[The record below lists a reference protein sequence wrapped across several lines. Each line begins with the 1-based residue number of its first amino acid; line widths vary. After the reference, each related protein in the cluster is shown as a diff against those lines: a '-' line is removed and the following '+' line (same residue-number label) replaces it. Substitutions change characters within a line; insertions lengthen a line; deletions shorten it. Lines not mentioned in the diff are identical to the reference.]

1 MHVPA
6 HITCRKPCLPAPKP
20 APPKLY
26 PPPSLRYNVTIS
38 EPGRYTP
45 RFPLVNQRLYDN
57 EVEGQFYLLYDA
69 HKRLLS
75 CEDCYPK
82 AVRLGKGE
90 HVVKVQMRHDS
101 VGLLEKLKAMPLLLD
116 RALEDKVRIRSMR

>member
-1 MHVPA
+1 MH
-6 HITCRKPCLPAPKP
+6 
-20 APPKLY
+20 
-26 PPPSLRYNVTIS
+26 SLVLNTRRYNVTIS
-38 EPGRYTP
+38 EPARYTP

-57 EVEGQFYLLYDA
+57 EVEGQFYLVYDT

-82 AVRLGKGE
+82 AVRLGKGD
-90 HVVKVQMRHDS
+90 HVVKMQMRHDN

-116 RALEDKVRIRSMR
+116 RALDDKVRGALRRLLYMVLDYVVRVV